1 MDIPIELL
9 IDYMGYLNPEVRLD
23 TRGGWVKG
31 IKLMPESGRLDA
43 RYLYLVQNGAPAAAG
58 RGVPMVVVCPRGEPA
73 DETLTNCIF
82 LHTDM
87 PVVEVF
93 NELLGTQNLIRSWE
107 QELEL
112 SISRREGVQRLL
124 DISGRVF
131 GNPTAV
137 ITTSFKTIAATW
149 DFETDDPVFRE
160 LLELGYLTQESFTRL
175 RSRGCFDQDMLTGEV
190 RTMEPG
196 DGQTA
201 PSVMAAVT
209 HDGAVGFL
217 VIMLCSNTLLSPGL
231 EQIFGVFIEKLQ
243 YYLKPAVAT
252 GDYIKN
258 QFDYFIVD
266 IIEGRISTPQ
276 GIMER
281 ALVYPPAYTAE
292 YNTVLIA
299 HENTGAMYLEHA
311 MQNLSAIFPNV
322 RQILYNGNII
332 LHPDLG
338 AEAPRRTHFMSLL
351 GDYLDASRAYAGVSE
366 TFVGLETLRTSYEQA
381 LSALNLG
388 RQLRGVQRVDGFLEP
403 ESAAP
408 RFFLFRDYHVYSMLI
423 GENRDL
429 GQLGEIRRW
438 DMEHGT
444 DYYRILFV
452 LLSLERSFTKAAE
465 VLHMHRNNVIYHA
478 KRISEQFALDLDDPA
493 VRLRLLVLYRAAEL
507 AEAGYGA

>member
-9 IDYMGYLNPEVRLD
+9 IDYMGYLNPDVRLRE
-23 TRGGWVKG
+23 RGGWVKG
-31 IKLMPESGRLDA
+31 IKLLPEAGRLDQ
-43 RYLYLVQNGAPAAAG
+43 RYLYVAANGPAEELD
-58 RGVPMVVVCPRGEPA
+58 RGVALVVVCRR
-73 DETLTNCIF
+73 DEAFDERIGNCIV
-82 LHTDM
+82 LHTDSS
-87 PVVEVF
+87 VAEIC

-107 QELEL
+107 QDIEL

-149 DFETDDPVFRE
+149 DFETDDPIFRE
-160 LLELGYLTQESFTRL
+160 LLELGYLTQESFTKL
-175 RSRGCFDQDMLTGEV
+175 RSRGCFEPSMLTGEV
-190 RTMEPG
+190 RTLESEE
-196 DGQTA
+196 QAA
-201 PSVMAAVT
+201 PYVMAAVT
-209 HDGAVGFL
+209 HDGAVGFIVL
-217 VIMLCSNTLLSPGL
+217 MLCSNTRLSRGL
-231 EQIFGVFIEKLQ
+231 EQLFGVFIEKLQ
-243 YYLKPAVAT
+243 YYLKPAVDT

-338 AEAPRRTHFMSLL
+338 RRAPRRTHFLSMLA
-351 GDYLDASRAYAGVSE
+351 DYLDAARAYAGVSE
-366 TFVGLETLRTSYEQA
+366 TFVGLDTLRASYLQA
-381 LSALNLG
+381 LAALNLG
-388 RQLRGVQRVDGFLEP
+388 RQLRNIQRADDYLLP
-403 ESAAP
+403 APNAA
-408 RFFLFRDYHVYSMLI
+408 RCFHYADYHVYDMLS
-423 GENRDL
+423 GGPRDT
-429 GQLGEIRRW
+429 GVLGEIRRW
-438 DMEHGT
+438 DLEHGT

-452 LLSLERSFTKAAE
+452 LLSLERSYTKAAE
-465 VLHMHRNNVIYHA
+465 LLHMHRNNVIYHA
-478 KRISEQFALDLDDPA
+478 KRISEQFSVDLDEPG
-493 VRLRLLVLYRAAEL
+493 VRLRLLMLYRVAEL
-507 AEAGYGA
+507 ADAGV

>member
-1 MDIPIELL
+1 MDLPIELL
-9 IDYMGYLNPEVRLD
+9 IDYMGYLNPDVRLKA
-23 TRGGWVKG
+23 RGGWVKG
-31 IKLMPESGRLDA
+31 IKLMPETGRLDT
-43 RYLYLVQNGAPAAAG
+43 RYLYLAQNGTPGLAD
-58 RGVPMVVVCPRGEPA
+58 RGVPLVIVCRRGEEA
-73 DETLTNCIF
+73 VGNIDDCII

-87 PVVEVF
+87 PMVEVF

-107 QELEL
+107 QDLEL

-149 DFETDDPVFRE
+149 DFETDDLIFRE
-160 LLELGYLTQESFTRL
+160 LLELGYLTQESFTQL
-175 RSRGCFDQDMLTGEV
+175 RGRGCFDPEMLTGEV
-190 RTMEPG
+190 QTLPPAE
-196 DGQTA
+196 GQSA
-201 PSVMAAVT
+201 PSIMAAVT

-217 VIMLCSNTLLSPGL
+217 VIMLCSNTKLSPGL
-231 EQIFGVFIEKLQ
+231 EQLFGVFIDKLQ

-338 AEAPRRTHFMSLL
+338 EEASRREHFMSML
-351 GDYLDASRAYAGVSE
+351 GDYLDAARAYAGISE
-366 TFVGLETLRTSYEQA
+366 TVMGLETLRTSYEQA
-381 LSALNLG
+381 LTALNLG
-388 RQLRGVQRVDGFLEP
+388 RQLRGIQRVESFLSPDEP
-403 ESAAP
+403 AA
-408 RFFLFRDYHVYSMLI
+408 RFFRYRDYHVY
-423 GENRDL
+423 DL
-429 GQLGEIRRW
+429 LSGKRESTDCLSDIRRW

-478 KRISEQFALDLDDPA
+478 KRISEQFHLDLEDPN
-493 VRLRLLVLYRAAEL
+493 VRLRLLMLYRAAEMT
-507 AEAGYGA
+507 EAGI

>member
-1 MDIPIELL
+1 MKKLL
-9 IDYMGYLNPEVRLD
+9 ALAV
-23 TRGGWVKG
+23 V
-31 IKLMPESGRLDA
+31 
-43 RYLYLVQNGAPAAAG
+43 LVLA
-58 RGVPMVVVCPRGEPA
+58 
-73 DETLTNCIF
+73 LTAF
-82 LHTDM
+82 
-87 PVVEVF
+87 
-93 NELLGTQNLIRSWE
+93 
-107 QELEL
+107 
-112 SISRREGVQRLL
+112 
-124 DISGRVF
+124 
-131 GNPTAV
+131 TAV
-137 ITTSFKTIAATW
+137 ADDLVDVYTHAT
-149 DFETDDPVFRE
+149 DASSKE
-160 LLELGYLTQESFTRL
+160 
-175 RSRGCFDQDMLTGEV
+175 MLTGEV
-190 RTMEPG
+190 RTMEPV

-201 PSVMAAVT
+201 PTMMAAVT

-217 VIMLCSNTLLSPGL
+217 VIMLCSNTKLSPGL
-231 EQIFGVFIEKLQ
+231 EQIFRVFIDKLQ
-243 YYLKPAVAT
+243 YYLKPAVDT

-338 AEAPRRTHFMSLL
+338 EEASRREHFMSMLD
-351 GDYLDASRAYAGVSE
+351 DYLDAARAYAGISE
-366 TFVGLETLRTSYEQA
+366 TFVGLETLRVSYEQA

-388 RQLRGVQRVDGFLEP
+388 RQLRGIQRMERCLTPNAD
-403 ESAAP
+403 AP
-408 RFFLFRDYHVYSMLI
+408 RFFRYQDYHVY
-423 GENRDL
+423 DL
-429 GQLGEIRRW
+429 LSGKAEGGDCLAEIRRW

-465 VLHMHRNNVIYHA
+465 LLHMHRNNVIYHA
-478 KRISEQFALDLDDPA
+478 KRISEQFHLDLDDPN
-493 VRLRLLVLYRAAEL
+493 VRLRLLLLYRSAEMR
-507 AEAGYGA
+507 EAGI

>member
-9 IDYMGYLNPEVRLD
+9 IDYMGYLNPEVRLKE
-23 TRGGWVKG
+23 RGGWIKG
-31 IKLMPESGRLDA
+31 IKLMPETGRLDP
-43 RYLYLVQNGAPAAAG
+43 RYLYFAQSGTTAAMN
-58 RGVPMVVVCPRGEPA
+58 RGVPLVLVCKRGEPV
-73 DETLTNCIF
+73 DPHLTNCIF

-87 PVVEVF
+87 SVADVF

-107 QELEL
+107 QDIEL

-131 GNPTAV
+131 GNPIAV

-160 LLELGYLTQESFTRL
+160 LLELGYLTQDSFTRL
-175 RSRGCFDQDMLTGEV
+175 RNRGCFDQEMLTGEV
-190 RTMEPG
+190 RTMEP
-196 DGQTA
+196 DEWQKV

-209 HDGAVGFL
+209 HDGAVGFI
-217 VIMLCSNTLLSPGL
+217 VIMLCSNMTLSPGL

-338 AEAPRRTHFMSLL
+338 NEAPRRAHFLSML
-351 GDYLDASRAYAGVSE
+351 GDYLDAARAYAGISE

-381 LSALNLG
+381 LTALNLG
-388 RQLRGVQRVDGFLEP
+388 RQLRGVQRVDAFLEP
-403 ESAAP
+403 EASAN
-408 RFFLFRDYHVYSMLI
+408 RFFHFRDYHVYSMLSAAGGNI
-423 GENRDL
+423 
-429 GQLGEIRRW
+429 GQLSEIRRW

-465 VLHMHRNNVIYHA
+465 VLHMHRNNVIYHS
-478 KRISEQFALDLDDPA
+478 KRISEQFGIDLDDPG
-493 VRLRLLVLYRAAEL
+493 VRLRLLMLYRVAEL
-507 AEAGYGA
+507 NDANL

>member
-9 IDYMGYLNPEVRLD
+9 IDYMGYLNPEVRLNK
-23 TRGGWVKG
+23 RGGWIKG
-31 IKLMPESGRLDA
+31 IKLMPETGRLDA
-43 RYLYLVQNGAPAAAG
+43 RYLYFAQSGAAVG
-58 RGVPMVVVCPRGEPA
+58 LDRGVPMVVVCGRDERA
-73 DETLTNCIF
+73 DDNLTNCIF

-87 PVVEVF
+87 SVVEIF
-93 NELLGTQNLIRSWE
+93 NEMLGMQNLIRSWE
-107 QELEL
+107 QDLEL

-149 DFETDDPVFRE
+149 DFETEDPTFRE
-160 LLELGYLTQESFTRL
+160 LLELGYLTQDSFTRL
-175 RSRGCFDQDMLTGEV
+175 RARGCFDQDMLTGEV
-190 RTMEPG
+190 RTLEPDEG
-196 DGQTA
+196 STA
-201 PSVMAAVT
+201 PIVMAAVT

-217 VIMLCSNTLLSPGL
+217 VIMLCTNTFLSPGL
-231 EQIFGVFIEKLQ
+231 QQIFGVFIEKLQ

-311 MQNLSAIFPNV
+311 MQNLNAIFPNV

-332 LHPDLG
+332 LHPDLR
-338 AEAPRRTHFMSLL
+338 ADAPRREHFMSML
-351 GDYLDASRAYAGVSE
+351 GDYLDASRAYAGISE
-366 TFVGLETLRTSYEQA
+366 TFVGLETLRRSYEQA
-381 LSALNLG
+381 LTALELG
-388 RQLRGVQRVDGFLEP
+388 RQLRTAQRVDSFLEP
-403 ESAAP
+403 NAGAD
-408 RFFLFRDYHVYSMLI
+408 RFFLYRDYLTYGLLC
-423 GENRDL
+423 GKAREL
-429 GQLGEIRRW
+429 GRLGDIRRW
-438 DMEHGT
+438 DLEHGT
-444 DYYRILFV
+444 DYYRILYV

-478 KRISEQFALDLDDPA
+478 KRISEIFGIDLESPGE
-493 VRLRLLVLYRAAEL
+493 RLQLLMLYRVAEL
-507 AEAGYGA
+507 SEAGI